1 MPKLF
6 LVRHAQAS
14 FFGADYDELS
24 ALGFKQAEA
33 LGAHWAQ
40 QRVAFE
46 AVFVGPRRRHLQTCE
61 CVASAYRAAGLEFPE
76 PRELAQLDEHEGPA
90 IIKAAL
96 GKDPASAGLALH
108 AAAKDD
114 LAGREAAVR
123 EFFGYYNTIMREWA
137 QGEHALPGVESWAQF
152 RARTLKALDLLCVGG
167 SGARVAFT
175 SGGAVSSA
183 VGWLLGLDEDRVID
197 LSLVLAN
204 TALTEV
210 GWSGRRRRLVSF
222 NALPHLKDPAAVTT
236 V

>member
-1 MPKLF
+1 MPKLI

-24 ALGFKQAEA
+24 ALGLKQADA
-33 LGAHWAQ
+33 LGACWARQ
-40 QRVAFE
+40 GVAFE
-46 AVFVGPRRRHLQTCE
+46 AVFVGPRRRHRQTCE
-61 CVASAYRAAGLEFPE
+61 CVASAYRTAGLAFPE
-76 PRELAQLDEHEGPA
+76 PRELPELDEHHGPA

-96 GKDPASAGLALH
+96 GKDPTTAGLALH

-114 LAGREAAVR
+114 PAGREAAVR

-152 RARTLKALDLLCVGG
+152 RVRTLKALDLLCVGG

-175 SGGAVSSA
+175 SGGSVSSA
-183 VGWLLGLDEDRVID
+183 VGWLLGLDADRVID

-204 TALTEV
+204 TALTQV

-222 NALPHLKDPAAVTT
+222 NSLPHLPDVKSVTT